1 VLAGRGWWR
10 AIFVLAVAGVI
21 AGTAVFRLAG
31 GGAAGS
37 GAAAGGPGRN
47 VHGRALP
54 GRAEGGGRG
63 PRVLRAPGRG
73 ACTVTATADRRA
85 ARLTA
90 CVDYAAGPGGYVQVR
105 RVSATFS
112 APAGYPAPFF
122 RLVFRS
128 ARTGAVDD
136 RLQSPPEPGGAVR
149 SAGTGWLAPGGTA
162 AGGTGA
168 TAFFLKSGGRF
179 ADGESLT
186 VTLLTAGPRAAGPVP
201 AAEVEVVLTDPGF
214 GCAPGTAS
222 SSGPA
227 DC

>member
-1 VLAGRGWWR
+1 MFAGRGWWR

-21 AGTAVFRLAG
+21 AGTVVFRLADG
-31 GGAAGS
+31 SAAGS
-37 GAAAGGPGRN
+37 AAVPGRG
-47 VHGRALP
+47 VHGRAVP
-54 GRAEGGGRG
+54 GRDAGGRG

-73 ACTVTATADRRA
+73 ACTVTATAGRRA

-149 SAGTGWLAPGGTA
+149 SAGTGWLAPGGTV

-186 VTLLTAGPRAAGPVP
+186 VTLMTAGPHAAGPVP

-222 SSGPA
+222 SAGPA

>member
-1 VLAGRGWWR
+1 V
-10 AIFVLAVAGVI
+10 
-21 AGTAVFRLAG
+21 
-31 GGAAGS
+31 
-37 GAAAGGPGRN
+37 
-47 VHGRALP
+47 
-54 GRAEGGGRG
+54 
-63 PRVLRAPGRG
+63 
-73 ACTVTATADRRA
+73 
-85 ARLTA
+85 TA

-136 RLQSPPEPGGAVR
+136 RLQSPPEPVGAVR

-162 AGGTGA
+162 PGGTA
-168 TAFFLKSGGRF
+168 YFLRSGGRF
-179 ADGESLT
+179 AGGESLT
-186 VTLLTAGPRAAGPVP
+186 VTLMTAGPHAAGPVP

-222 SSGPA
+222 SAVPA

>member
-1 VLAGRGWWR
+1 V
-10 AIFVLAVAGVI
+10 
-21 AGTAVFRLAG
+21 
-31 GGAAGS
+31 
-37 GAAAGGPGRN
+37 
-47 VHGRALP
+47 
-54 GRAEGGGRG
+54 
-63 PRVLRAPGRG
+63 
-73 ACTVTATADRRA
+73 
-85 ARLTA
+85 TA

-162 AGGTGA
+162 
-168 TAFFLKSGGRF
+168 FFLKSGGRF

-186 VTLLTAGPRAAGPVP
+186 VTLMTAGPRAAGPVP

-222 SSGPA
+222 SAGPA